1 LDGKQEIGMYFP
13 DGKTFDSKAFAKD
26 LGTGIADARLFLG
39 SDIKTATDAYNIELA
54 KRIGYPMFTP
64 YKEAQKRAAQRN
76 QARKPSA
83 ILEEIEGMFGA
94 PELTAG
100 GSDSIIED

>member
-1 LDGKQEIGMYFP
+1 M
-13 DGKTFDSKAFAKD
+13 TFASEERD
-26 LGTGIADARLFLG
+26 R
-39 SDIKTATDAYNIELA
+39 
-54 KRIGYPMFTP
+54 
-64 YKEAQKRAAQRN
+64 EAQRRAAQRN

-100 GSDSIIED
+100 DTTEE